1 MLKNI
6 SFLPISPRNAVPGQK
21 SVNNIDGDGI
31 QTSNLKTITNK
42 IERDSDIE
50 KNKGSSHVRDSRA
63 HNEESVAENS
73 RAKGVRV
80 HIPGSRA
87 HTVPQTAQMDKFNV
101 MARNS
106 AAPGVQIR
114 GSGAHTEGSRDRPE
128 SSRLK
133 ESQAL
138 AGKPKERPEGISNLI
153 DSKARTQES
162 KDHAVESSHYMES
175 KVLTEESKAH
185 LEESKTHPEESKA
198 HPKES
203 KDHPEES
210 KAHPEESK
218 DHPEES
224 KAHPEESKAHPE
236 ESKAHPEESSH
247 IMDSKFQIVKSK
259 NRPVESS
266 SHVMNVTAPAVE
278 SRAIKMESG
287 THQQDYRT
295 QRVETTAQKVETRAQ
310 AEDSRAHSKLLY
322 PRARKLG
329 RAEMSRQLTINPPE
343 NMNIAAP
350 VKSKANTEPDRHA
363 FKSGGRFYPPNADG
377 QIESSHDIM
386 RLSSLDTSGDEG
398 GGEGG
403 GGDGGVTV
411 LMAACHE
418 ELEHEVRAVLTRRPT
433 LLNLLDRTGKHA
445 VHYCAEN
452 QQTLC
457 IEQLVSAAAAAN
469 TGGPAVLDLHDKA
482 DGHTVLHLAV
492 ICGNLAMVKYL
503 LQAGA
508 DVDALD
514 NEDHSAVHWA
524 VVCGQARILEV
535 LSAAGAAVDLP
546 DCHGAHPVHYAVQ
559 GCAPALEASAVR
571 YKCRSIHFF
580 CIFVGGLESVEYF
593 FSLCHPFF
601 IFERCLDSNPYS

>member
-1 MLKNI
+1 VLKNI
-6 SFLPISPRNAVPGQK
+6 SFLPISPRSALPGLK
-21 SVNNIDGDGI
+21 SVNNIDGDGV
-31 QTSNLKTITNK
+31 QTSVTIKNRTNET
-42 IERDSDIE
+42 ERNSNIE

-63 HNEESVAENS
+63 PNAESVVENS
-73 RAKGVRV
+73 SAIGTRV
-80 HIPGSRA
+80 HISEPRA
-87 HTVPQTAQMDKFNV
+87 HTVQQTAHRDKFNV

-106 AAPGVQIR
+106 AVPGVQAR
-114 GSGAHTEGSRDRPE
+114 GSGAHTVESGVRPE
-128 SSRLK
+128 SSRSK
-133 ESQAL
+133 DSQAL

-153 DSKARTQES
+153 DSKAQTQEFT
-162 KDHAVESSHYMES
+162 DHAVEPSHTMES
-175 KVLTEESKAH
+175 RVRTEESKAY
-185 LEESKTHPEESKA
+185 LEESKD

-203 KDHPEES
+203 KDH
-210 KAHPEESK
+210 A
-218 DHPEES
+218 D
-224 KAHPEESKAHPE
+224 
-236 ESKAHPEESSH
+236 ESSH
-247 IMDSKFQIVKSK
+247 IMDSKFQLVKSK
-259 NRPVESS
+259 NRPLES
-266 SHVMNVTAPAVE
+266 SHVLNVTAPAVE
-278 SRAIKMESG
+278 SIAIKMESG

-295 QRVETTAQKVETRAQ
+295 QGVEPTAHTAESRAQ
-310 AEDSRAHSKLLY
+310 AEDPRAHSKLLY

-329 RAEMSRQLTINPPE
+329 RAGMSGQLTINPPE
-343 NMNIAAP
+343 NINVAAP
-350 VKSKANTEPDRHA
+350 VKSGVHTEPDRQA
-363 FKSGGRFYPPNADG
+363 FKSSGRFYPPNADG
-377 QIESSHDIM
+377 RIGGSHHDNI

-398 GGEGG
+398 GGESG

-457 IEQLVSAAAAAN
+457 IEQLVSAATAAN
-469 TGGPAVLDLHDKA
+469 SGGPAVLDLHDKA

-571 YKCRSIHFF
+571 YKNYGAELFLLLVF
-580 CIFVGGLESVEYF
+580 
-593 FSLCHPFF
+593 
-601 IFERCLDSNPYS
+601 

>member
-1 MLKNI
+1 VLKNI
-6 SFLPISPRNAVPGQK
+6 SFLPISPRNALPGQK
-21 SVNNIDGDGI
+21 SVKNIDFDGV
-31 QTSNLKTITNK
+31 QTSTTNK
-42 IERDSDIE
+42 NRTNQTERDSDIE
-50 KNKGSSHVRDSRA
+50 KNKGSTHVRDSRA
-63 HNEESVAENS
+63 HNEESVSDNS
-73 RAKGVRV
+73 RATGSRV
-80 HIPGSRA
+80 HTSEPRA
-87 HTVPQTAQMDKFNV
+87 HRVQQTVQMDKFNA

-106 AAPGVQIR
+106 AVPGVQAR

-128 SSRLK
+128 SSR
-133 ESQAL
+133 SNV
-138 AGKPKERPEGISNLI
+138 AGKSKEHLEGIGNLI
-153 DSKARTQES
+153 DSKFQTQEF
-162 KDHAVESSHYMES
+162 KNHAVESSHYIGS
-175 KVLTEESKAH
+175 KIMT
-185 LEESKTHPEESKA
+185 
-198 HPKES
+198 
-203 KDHPEES
+203 
-210 KAHPEESK
+210 EESK

-236 ESKAHPEESSH
+236 ESSH
-247 IMDSKFQIVKSK
+247 KMDSKFQLVKSK
-259 NRPVESS
+259 NRPVES

-278 SRAIKMESG
+278 SRAIKMEHG

-295 QRVETTAQKVETRAQ
+295 QRVETTAHSVESRAQ

-329 RAEMSRQLTINPPE
+329 RAGMSGQLTINPPE
-343 NMNIAAP
+343 NMNVAPP
-350 VKSKANTEPDRHA
+350 VKSGVHTEPERQD
-363 FKSGGRFYPPNADG
+363 FKSSGRFYPPITDNQMG
-377 QIESSHDIM
+377 GSHDII

-398 GGEGG
+398 GGES

-571 YKCRSIHFF
+571 YKCRIFF
-580 CIFVGGLESVEYF
+580 ATCFFVFYF
-593 FSLCHPFF
+593 LG
-601 IFERCLDSNPYS
+601 

>member
-6 SFLPISPRNAVPGQK
+6 SFLPISPRSALPGQK
-21 SVNNIDGDGI
+21 SVININSDGV
-31 QTSNLKTITNK
+31 QTSVTNTRTNQT
-42 IERDSDIE
+42 ERDSEIE
-50 KNKGSSHVRDSRA
+50 KNKGSAHVRNSMA
-63 HNEESVAENS
+63 HNEESVVENS
-73 RAKGVRV
+73 SAIGSRV
-80 HIPGSRA
+80 HIPEPRA
-87 HTVPQTAQMDKFNV
+87 HTVQQTAQMDKVNA

-106 AAPGVQIR
+106 AVPGVQAR
-114 GSGAHTEGSRDRPE
+114 GSGVHTEGSRDRSE
-128 SSRLK
+128 SSRSND
-133 ESQAL
+133 SQAL
-138 AGKPKERPEGISNLI
+138 AGKPKEHPEVISNLI
-153 DSKARTQES
+153 DSKAQTQEVT
-162 KDHAVESSHYMES
+162 DHAVESSHYMGS
-175 KVLTEESKAH
+175 KVLTEESKDQ
-185 LEESKTHPEESKA
+185 PEESK
-198 HPKES
+198 
-203 KDHPEES
+203 D
-210 KAHPEESK
+210 HPEESK

-224 KAHPEESKAHPE
+224 
-236 ESKAHPEESSH
+236 SH
-247 IMDSKFQIVKSK
+247 IMDPKFQVEKSK

-266 SHVMNVTAPAVE
+266 HVMNSTAHTVE
-278 SRAIKMESG
+278 SRAIKIESG
-287 THQQDYRT
+287 TYQQDYRT
-295 QRVETTAQKVETRAQ
+295 QRVETTVHSVESRAQ
-310 AEDSRAHSKLLY
+310 ADDSRAHSKLLY

-329 RAEMSRQLTINPPE
+329 RAEMSRQLTVNPLE

-350 VKSKANTEPDRHA
+350 VKSGVHTEPDRQA
-363 FKSGGRFYPPNADG
+363 FKSGGRKYPSNTDG
-377 QIESSHDIM
+377 QIEGSHDIM

-398 GGEGG
+398 GGESG

-514 NEDHSAVHWA
+514 NEEHSAVHWA

-571 YKCRSIHFF
+571 YKCRSIHVF
-580 CIFVGGLESVEYF
+580 
-593 FSLCHPFF
+593 
-601 IFERCLDSNPYS
+601 